1 MNILGLI
8 MDIYDAKYK
17 RTGSVLN
24 KKYMQFMIPAMLSAV
39 GISLSEFAD
48 SMIVSHLLSSDAFAI
63 INLGTP
69 VVFAVSLI
77 YTITGFGGSLLF
89 AECLGRKDKKK
100 ADQYF
105 TVSTVLSLLLGILLF
120 ALLTFFH
127 SALGELFGCPEELMA
142 PFDEYTSVLRFF
154 VPVSILLMHITYFLP
169 VVGKPFLSMGLVVSA
184 NVLNLVLDVVFIRA
198 FGRGCEG
205 AALATL
211 VSYVVVAVAMLF
223 IWRFGRISLTLC
235 EVQNT
240 PQIAKDIVK
249 KGLPSGS
256 VQAGYLVTTVFCNY
270 FMNRAFGLNGVVAMS
285 LFAQLDS
292 VISIALTG
300 IVDNNASFA
309 AMLKGEGDYYGIR
322 SLTKRVTFMIVL
334 VCSVLSIVF
343 VAFSHSVAAVFNI
356 HDPAVLELIGQ
367 LMPVY
372 VLYYPLRGVLLV
384 LRDIYNTLDR
394 SMYATVLGVLDK
406 VVSIPVVG
414 GALYLWFGGYGLI
427 AAFPVSMILIL
438 VLIAVVNRRIVKTS
452 NGRYSPVLLLDE
464 AYPLKALC
472 SYSVKSLENVAEVA
486 LRVSQN
492 LADASLNPR
501 IADRICLAAEE
512 IGVYIVERCGTD
524 TAVDFLVSTN
534 GSDFTLTCR
543 SSGKPFC
550 PINSGDGNLSPN
562 ELFLVRLFK
571 VKYEYIFGLNSV
583 SLTIGA
589 HIP

>member
-1 MNILGLI
+1 MEAKNN
-8 MDIYDAKYK
+8 DIKYK
-17 RTGSVLN
+17 RTGFVLN
-24 KKYMQFMIPAMLSAV
+24 KKYMHFMIPAMLSAV

-77 YTITGFGGSLLF
+77 YTVSGLGGSLLF

-105 TVSTVLSLLLGILLF
+105 TASTVLSLLLGILLF
-120 ALLTFFH
+120 ALLTVFH
-127 SALGELFGCPEELMA
+127 SALGGLFGCPEELMTQ
-142 PFDEYTSVLRFF
+142 FDAYTRVLSFF
-154 VPVSILLMHITYFLP
+154 VPVGVLLMHVTYFLP
-169 VVGKPFLSMGLVVSA
+169 VVGKPFLSMGFVVSA
-184 NVLNLVLDVVFIRA
+184 NVLNLILDVVLIRD
-198 FGRGCEG
+198 FGMGCEG

-211 VSYVVVAVAMLF
+211 VSYIVVFIVMLF
-223 IWRFGRISLTLC
+223 IWRFGKISLTLC
-235 EVQNT
+235 ELQKTQQSV
-240 PQIAKDIVK
+240 KEIVT

-256 VQAGYLVTTVFCNY
+256 VQAGYLATTIFCNY
-270 FMNRAFGLNGVVAMS
+270 FMNQAFGLNGVVVMS

-322 SLTKRVTFMIVL
+322 SLSKRVTVMIVL

-343 VAFSHSVAAVFNI
+343 AAFSHGVAAVFNI
-356 HDPAVLELIGQ
+356 HDPAVLELIDQ

-394 SMYATVLGVLDK
+394 SMYATVLGILDK

-427 AAFPVSMILIL
+427 TAFPVSMMLIL

-472 SYSVKSLENVAEVA
+472 SYSVKSLENVAEVG
-486 LRVSQN
+486 LRVSRN
-492 LADASLNPR
+492 LAGASLDPR

-543 SSGKPFC
+543 SSGEPFC
-550 PINSGDGNLSPN
+550 PINSGDSNLSPN

-589 HIP
+589 PTP

>member
-1 MNILGLI
+1 MEAKNN
-8 MDIYDAKYK
+8 DIKYK
-17 RTGSVLN
+17 RTGFVLN
-24 KKYMQFMIPAMLSAV
+24 KKYMHFMIPAMLSAV

-48 SMIVSHLLSSDAFAI
+48 SMVVSHLLSSDAFAI

-77 YTITGFGGSLLF
+77 YTVSGLGGSLLF

-105 TVSTVLSLLLGILLF
+105 TASTVLSLILGILLF
-120 ALLTFFH
+120 ALLTVFH
-127 SALGELFGCPEELMA
+127 SALGGLFGCPEELMTQ
-142 PFDEYTSVLRFF
+142 FDAYTRVLRFF
-154 VPVSILLMHITYFLP
+154 VPVGVLLMHVTYFLP
-169 VVGKPFLSMGLVVSA
+169 IVGKPFLSMGLVVSA
-184 NVLNLVLDVVFIRA
+184 NVLNLILDVVFIRD
-198 FGRGCEG
+198 FGMGCEG

-211 VSYVVVAVAMLF
+211 VSYIVVFIVMLF
-223 IWRFGRISLTLC
+223 IWRFGKISLTLC
-235 EVQNT
+235 ELQKTQQSV
-240 PQIAKDIVK
+240 KEIVT

-256 VQAGYLVTTVFCNY
+256 VQAGYLATTIFCNY
-270 FMNRAFGLNGVVAMS
+270 FMNQAFGLNGVVVMS

-322 SLTKRVTFMIVL
+322 SLSKRVTVMIVL

-343 VAFSHSVAAVFNI
+343 AAFSHGVAAVFNI
-356 HDPAVLELIGQ
+356 HDPAVLELIDQ

-394 SMYATVLGVLDK
+394 SMYATVLGILDK

-427 AAFPVSMILIL
+427 TAFPVSMMLIL

-472 SYSVKSLENVAEVA
+472 SYSVKSLENVAEVG
-486 LRVSQN
+486 LRVSRN
-492 LADASLNPR
+492 LAGASLDPR

-543 SSGKPFC
+543 SSGEPFC
-550 PINSGDGNLSPN
+550 PINSGDSNLSPN

-589 HIP
+589 PTP

>member
-1 MNILGLI
+1 
-8 MDIYDAKYK
+8 MDIYDEKYK

-48 SMIVSHLLSSDAFAI
+48 SMIVSNLLSSDAFAI

-120 ALLTFFH
+120 TLLTVFH
-127 SALGELFGCPEELMA
+127 SALRELFGCPEELMA
-142 PFDEYTSVLRFF
+142 PFDEYTSVLSFF

-169 VVGKPFLSMGLVVSA
+169 VVGKPFLSMGLVVSV

-198 FGRGCEG
+198 FGMGCEG

-240 PQIAKDIVK
+240 SQIAKDIVK

-270 FMNRAFGLNGVVAMS
+270 FMNQAFGLNGVVAMS

-322 SLTKRVTFMIVL
+322 SLSKRVTVMIVL

-343 VAFSHSVAAVFNI
+343 VAFSHGVAAVFNI
-356 HDPAVLELIGQ
+356 HDSAVLELIGQ

-427 AAFPVSMILIL
+427 AAFPVSMLLIL
-438 VLIAVVNRRIVKTS
+438 VIIAVVNRRIVKTS

-472 SYSVKSLENVAEVA
+472 SYSVKSLENVAEVG
-486 LRVSQN
+486 LQVSQN

>member
-1 MNILGLI
+1 

-105 TVSTVLSLLLGILLF
+105 TASTVLSLLLGILLF
-120 ALLTFFH
+120 ALLTVFH
-127 SALGELFGCPEELMA
+127 SALGGLFGCPEELMA
-142 PFDEYTSVLRFF
+142 PFDEYTSALRFF
-154 VPVSILLMHITYFLP
+154 VPVGILLMHISYFLP

-184 NVLNLVLDVVFIRA
+184 NVLNLVLDVIFIRA
-198 FGRGCEG
+198 FGMGCEG
-205 AALATL
+205 AALSTL
-211 VSYVVVAVAMLF
+211 VSYVVIAVAMLF

-235 EVQNT
+235 KIEKMQQNV
-240 PQIAKDIVK
+240 KEIVK

-256 VQAGYLVTTVFCNY
+256 VQAGYLVTTVFCDY
-270 FMNRAFGLNGVVAMS
+270 FMNQAFGLNGVVAMS
-285 LFAQLDS
+285 LLAQLDS

-334 VCSVLSIVF
+334 VCSVLSIF
-343 VAFSHSVAAVFNI
+343 FAAFSHGIADVFNI
-356 HDPAVLELIGQ
+356 HDPAALELIGQ

-394 SMYATVLGVLDK
+394 SMYATMLGVLDK
-406 VVSIPVVG
+406 VVSVPVVG

-427 AAFPVSMILIL
+427 AAFPVGMILIL
-438 VLIAVVNRRIVKTS
+438 VLIAVVNRRIVKKS

-472 SYSVKSLENVAEVA
+472 SYSVKSLEKVAEVG
-486 LRVSQN
+486 LRVSRN
-492 LADASLNPR
+492 LADASLDPR

-543 SSGKPFC
+543 SSGEPFC
-550 PINSGDGNLSPN
+550 PINSGDSNLSPN

-589 HIP
+589 YTP

>member
-1 MNILGLI
+1 MEAKNN
-8 MDIYDAKYK
+8 DIKYK
-17 RTGSVLN
+17 RTGFVLN
-24 KKYMQFMIPAMLSAV
+24 KKYMRFMIPAMLSAV

-48 SMIVSHLLSSDAFAI
+48 SMVVSHLLSSDAFAI

-77 YTITGFGGSLLF
+77 YTIAGLGGSLLF

-105 TVSTVLSLLLGILLF
+105 TASTVLSLLLGILLF
-120 ALLTFFH
+120 ALLTVFH
-127 SALGELFGCPEELMA
+127 SALWGLFGCPEELMTQ
-142 PFDEYTSVLRFF
+142 FDAYTRVLRFF
-154 VPVSILLMHITYFLP
+154 VPVGVLLMHVTYFLP
-169 VVGKPFLSMGLVVSA
+169 VVGKPFLSMGFVVSA
-184 NVLNLVLDVVFIRA
+184 NVLNLILDVVLIRD
-198 FGRGCEG
+198 FGMGCEG

-211 VSYVVVAVAMLF
+211 VSYIVVFIVMLF
-223 IWRFGRISLTLC
+223 IWRFGKISLTLC
-235 EVQNT
+235 ELQKTQQSV
-240 PQIAKDIVK
+240 KEIVT

-256 VQAGYLVTTVFCNY
+256 VQAGYLATTIFCNY
-270 FMNRAFGLNGVVAMS
+270 FMNQAFGLNGVVVMS

-322 SLTKRVTFMIVL
+322 SLSKRVTVMIVL

-343 VAFSHSVAAVFNI
+343 AAFSHGVAAVFNI
-356 HDPAVLELIGQ
+356 HDPAVLELIDQ

-394 SMYATVLGVLDK
+394 SMYATVLGILDK

-427 AAFPVSMILIL
+427 TAFPVSMMLIL

-472 SYSVKSLENVAEVA
+472 SYSVKSLENVAEVG
-486 LRVSQN
+486 LRVSRN
-492 LADASLNPR
+492 LAGASLDPR

-524 TAVDFLVSTN
+524 TAVDCLVSTN

-543 SSGKPFC
+543 SSGEPFC
-550 PINSGDGNLSPN
+550 PINSGDSNLSPN

-589 HIP
+589 PTP

>member
-1 MNILGLI
+1 MEAKNN
-8 MDIYDAKYK
+8 DIKYK
-17 RTGSVLN
+17 RTGFVLN
-24 KKYMQFMIPAMLSAV
+24 KKYMHFMIPAMLSAV

-48 SMIVSHLLSSDAFAI
+48 SMVVSHLLSSDAFAI

-77 YTITGFGGSLLF
+77 YTVSGLGGSLLF

-105 TVSTVLSLLLGILLF
+105 TASTVLSLLLGILLF
-120 ALLTFFH
+120 ALLTVFH
-127 SALGELFGCPEELMA
+127 SALGGLFGCPEELMTQ
-142 PFDEYTSVLRFF
+142 FDAYTRVLRFF
-154 VPVSILLMHITYFLP
+154 VPVGVLLMHVTYFLP

-184 NVLNLVLDVVFIRA
+184 NVLNLILDVVLIRD
-198 FGRGCEG
+198 FGMGCEG

-211 VSYVVVAVAMLF
+211 VSYIVVFIVMLF
-223 IWRFGRISLTLC
+223 IWRFGKISLTLC
-235 EVQNT
+235 ELQKTQQSV
-240 PQIAKDIVK
+240 KEIVT

-256 VQAGYLVTTVFCNY
+256 VQAGYLATTIFCNY
-270 FMNRAFGLNGVVAMS
+270 FMNQAFGLNGVVVMS

-322 SLTKRVTFMIVL
+322 SLSKRVTVMIVL

-343 VAFSHSVAAVFNI
+343 AAFSHGVAAVFNI
-356 HDPAVLELIGQ
+356 HDPAVLELIDQ

-394 SMYATVLGVLDK
+394 SMYATVLGILDK

-427 AAFPVSMILIL
+427 TAFPVSMMLIL

-472 SYSVKSLENVAEVA
+472 SYSVKSLENVAEVG
-486 LRVSQN
+486 LRVSRN
-492 LADASLNPR
+492 LAGASLDPR

-543 SSGKPFC
+543 SSGEPFC
-550 PINSGDGNLSPN
+550 PINSGDSNLSPN

-589 HIP
+589 PTP